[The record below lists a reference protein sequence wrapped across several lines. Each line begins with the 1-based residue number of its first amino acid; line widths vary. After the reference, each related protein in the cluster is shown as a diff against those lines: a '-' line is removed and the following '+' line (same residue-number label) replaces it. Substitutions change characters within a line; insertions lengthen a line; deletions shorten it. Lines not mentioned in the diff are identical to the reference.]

1 MFARFSREARNSEK
15 WCNLFLS
22 RYLPPQYGFTCG
34 PSILLRPRNFIFMR
48 WKLATMIWNFI
59 FMRWKSAYVLR
70 NFISMRWKS
79 AYVLRNFISMRWK
92 SAYVRHKQ
100 NTEGVLCMTKHPLSI
115 LIKN

>member
-79 AYVLRNFISMRWK
+79 AYV
-92 SAYVRHKQ
+92 RHKQ

>member
-59 FMRWKSAYVLR
+59 
-70 NFISMRWKS
+70 SMRWKL